1 MKNINKIAQINIV
14 ITNRVLRRQYD
25 RDMAEDL
32 LSIEYMFENNDFT
45 GLDEIYKKYFIPHNN
60 AYN

>member
-32 LSIEYMFENNDFT
+32 LSIENMFENDDFT
-45 GLDEIYKKYFIPHNN
+45 GLDEIYIKYFIPNNRAHN
-60 AYN
+60 